1 MKVFRSISEMF
12 VSEGSKVCKWF
23 CSSDLILF
31 HYIKKKKEA
40 EMTDMVVIKSCLN
53 I

>member
-12 VSEGSKVCKWF
+12 VSEGSKVSKWF
-23 CSSDLILF
+23 CSRDLILF
-31 HYIKKKKEA
+31 HYIKEKA